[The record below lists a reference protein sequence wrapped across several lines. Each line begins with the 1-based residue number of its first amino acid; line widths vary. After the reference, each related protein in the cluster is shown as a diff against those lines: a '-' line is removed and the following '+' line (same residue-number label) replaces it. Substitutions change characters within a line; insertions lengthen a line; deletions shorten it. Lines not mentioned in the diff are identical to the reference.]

1 MNDDGSGGIGMG
13 GEFLVAI
20 MIMMMMMTVVGRRRK
35 KCTSY
40 VGMELNGTHDSIS
53 TQSFSCTQ

>member
-20 MIMMMMMTVVGRRRK
+20 MIMMMMTVVGRRRK
-35 KCTSY
+35 KCTSS
-40 VGMELNGTHDSIS
+40 VRMELNGTHDSIS